1 MNLGGG
7 FLEEDPA
14 DATTEG
20 DDSCVRC
27 GDIGDVI
34 DDESS
39 IERDAIIG
47 VGDGDGVREEDRG

>member
-7 FLEEDPA
+7 LLEADPA
-14 DATTEG
+14 DATTE
-20 DDSCVRC
+20 
-27 GDIGDVI
+27 GDVI